1 MTGITV
7 TLLSKQQTGTDAFNR
22 PTYSEISIPVENVLV
37 APVSEQEVLDTLNL
51 TGRRAEYQLAI
62 PKGDPNIWEGQRV
75 QFFGETWRVIGKPIR
90 GIEAL
95 IPLEWNQKVTVE
107 SCCGKVE
114 N

>member
-22 PTYSEISIPVENVLV
+22 PTYSEISIPVENVLG

-62 PKGDPNIWEGQRV
+62 PKGDPHIWEGQRV

-90 GIEAL
+90 GIDAL